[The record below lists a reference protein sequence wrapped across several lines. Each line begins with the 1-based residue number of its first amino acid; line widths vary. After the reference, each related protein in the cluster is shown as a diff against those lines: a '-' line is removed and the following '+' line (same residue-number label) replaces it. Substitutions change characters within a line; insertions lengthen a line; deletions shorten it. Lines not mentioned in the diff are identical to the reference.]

1 MSADDASPYSN
12 LVRAQVE
19 DPFATATQSFAD
31 DPFAQPNNSESS
43 PSDDGQSSR
52 RDSVMDNSGLEPQ
65 PGGPEQA
72 YLEGRRG
79 SMVFIPHT
87 SRSTTDPIV
96 DDGYPVDSEFTGQ
109 GSQQHDGYDFEQPHP
124 PAFTR
129 TFSAPLPQRVGF
141 LRHPHTPNPV
151 LGYNDHPRSRENSIS
166 SIHSVISPPGSSVPT
181 ARPFVSTYPSS
192 SESGSSER
200 LRTPLE
206 TVSLE
211 LADGLQSAIQTLLHL
226 SPPHLLDNA
235 KEQYSGCTVQV
246 PSTSLSALMSSMR
259 GLNYLSANARA
270 LCEDVVSHAEDSMFG
285 LSNKKEDFDIG
296 ELLQSVADLLCGQA
310 AQAGVDFVLFHG
322 DVGIKHVSVNG
333 SAEGLAYA
341 LGHVSQLSVTVILI
355 SGCASSPPRCSA
367 R

>member
-1 MSADDASPYSN
+1 
-12 LVRAQVE
+12 
-19 DPFATATQSFAD
+19 
-31 DPFAQPNNSESS
+31 
-43 PSDDGQSSR
+43 
-52 RDSVMDNSGLEPQ
+52 
-65 PGGPEQA
+65 
-72 YLEGRRG
+72 
-79 SMVFIPHT
+79 MVFIPHT
-87 SRSTTDPIV
+87 SRSTTDPIGN
-96 DDGYPVDSEFTGQ
+96 DDYPIDTEFAGQ
-109 GSQQHDGYDFEQPHP
+109 GHQQQEGYEFEHPHP

-141 LRHPHTPNPV
+141 LRHPHTPLNPTG
-151 LGYNDHPRSRENSIS
+151 GYNDHPRSRVNSIS
-166 SIHSVISPPGSSVPT
+166 TILPPPGSSVPT
-181 ARPFVSTYPSS
+181 AKPSVSSSYPSS

-270 LCEDVVSHAEDSMFG
+270 LCEDVVSSVEDGMFG
-285 LSNKKEDFDIG
+285 LSNKREDFDIG

-341 LGHVSQLSVTVILI
+341 LGHVSQVCPHHTDIRSCAKSYLLLSLAIRLSLVFRSFLNPHR
-355 SGCASSPPRCSA
+355 SLLEYRFH
-367 R
+367 